1 MATKSFLKNI
11 NIKNYHQAKKLA
23 DALEHAEKHIGK
35 EVTMKHSVTELRG
48 DKAKEFIMHYGESN
62 L

>member
-11 NIKNYHQAKKLA
+11 NIKNYHQAKNLA
-23 DALEHAEKHIGK
+23 AALEYAEKHTGK
-35 EVTMKHSVTELRG
+35 EVLMKHSVTELRG
-48 DKAKEFIMHYGESN
+48 DKAKDFIMNYKESN